1 MFHRILVAIDSEQT
15 IANQV
20 LAEAMAIAKASSA
33 ALNIVQVISPLNT
46 SSPTSS
52 YMTSGG
58 AFGSLNLG
66 ALEANIKL
74 WQEQEQQTQARL
86 QARVA
91 EAQAAGIIAEATH
104 GIGEPGREI
113 CATAE
118 AWNADLIVLGRRGLS
133 GLGQLLLGS
142 VSSYVMHRAPCSVL
156 IVQGDSPGQ
165 EAIEPS
171 VDPSVGN

>member
-20 LAEAMAIAKASSA
+20 LAEAMVIAKANSA
-33 ALNIVQVISPLNT
+33 ALNIVQVIAPLNT
-46 SSPTSS
+46 SSPPST

-74 WQEQEQQTQARL
+74 WQEQEKQNQDRL

-91 EAQAAGIIAEATH
+91 EAQAVGIAAEATH
-104 GIGEPGREI
+104 AIGEPGREI
-113 CATAE
+113 CAIAE
-118 AWNADLIVLGRRGLS
+118 AWNADLIVLGRRGLR
-133 GLGQLLLGS
+133 GLEKLLLGS
-142 VSSYVMHRAPCSVL
+142 VSSYVIHRALCSVL
-156 IVQGDSPGQ
+156 IVQGHTPEQ
-165 EAIEPS
+165 
-171 VDPSVGN
+171 